1 MSLKLLLYIALTGD
15 NRGVMVKPPYNI
27 LIIEDDDSVRSI
39 LRLFLAKRKYRV
51 IEANNGLEGL
61 GIARSM
67 LPDLVITDLMM
78 SGMPG
83 VELIKE
89 LKVREE
95 TKHIPIIAMTGGDYS
110 LQQKASEAGANAVIS
125 KPMKHKSLLTLV
137 CSLLK
142 A

>member
-1 MSLKLLLYIALTGD
+1 
-15 NRGVMVKPPYNI
+15 MVKPPYNI

-51 IEANNGLEGL
+51 TEANNGLEGL

-78 SGMPG
+78 PGMSG
-83 VELIKE
+83 VELIRE
-89 LKVREE
+89 LKTREE
-95 TKHIPIIAMTGGDYS
+95 TKHIPLIVMSGGDYS

-125 KPMKHKSLLTLV
+125 KPMRHKDLLTLV